1 MLVLKDVRP
10 VNCHLVHAFGILTI
24 CMLSLLSF
32 RCFTKPWNLTFPFHR
47 KSRCWVAAGTYVQMW
62 MAVLWLK
69 RWIQCVLCYQG
80 CFSTSV
86 QIDPIHKSLLDSEI
100 LALICF
106 TWWDLKQL
114 LVLLFDVCFRSCS
127 WVFACCLKWEISPK
141 IYLTVL
147 KLIGLQSSW
156 SLIPL
161 EMGAY

>member
-1 MLVLKDVRP
+1 MLL
-10 VNCHLVHAFGILTI
+10 GSW
-24 CMLSLLSF
+24 LSACSVYCPLGALQNRETLLSRF
-32 RCFTKPWNLTFPFHR
+32 TENQDAELQQVHMCRCGWQFCDWKGEFNVCCAI
-47 KSRCWVAAGTYVQMW
+47 K
-62 MAVLWLK
+62 AVSL
-69 RWIQCVLCYQG
+69 Q
-80 CFSTSV
+80 TSV
-86 QIDPIHKSLLDSEI
+86 QIDPIPKSLLDSEV

-127 WVFACCLKWEISPK
+127 WVFACSLMCEISPK